1 MCQALFEP
9 FLGGTVAGM
18 AEVQKC
24 AKSGEAYS
32 ISGCTPESCSEPSVA
47 EKVEQS
53 FRAVSSCSCGATY

>member
-1 MCQALFEP
+1 
-9 FLGGTVAGM
+9 M